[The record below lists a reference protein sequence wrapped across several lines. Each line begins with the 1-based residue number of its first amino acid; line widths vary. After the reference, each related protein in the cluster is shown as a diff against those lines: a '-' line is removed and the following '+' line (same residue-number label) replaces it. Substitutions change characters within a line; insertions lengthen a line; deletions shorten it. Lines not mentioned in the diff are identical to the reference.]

1 MRKGSR
7 DISIDRLPH
16 KQLRSSRGEVG
27 GKTARPLWQRPVR
40 SAGAKDSRS
49 PSPPPPQSRRDGEG
63 LQVPS
68 RRVRAKTSAEQRN
81 LPGLPRYQAAL
92 PTPFSSSFA
101 LTPRLFVPQNARR
114 NHRRAEPRRAA
125 HPSPPAKPPSPGPL
139 RRGGERGRG
148 PGRGGRTGGRLCL
161 PGAAERR
168 GWPRRSPP
176 GTAGPHRAAQGGR
189 GRTAVAG
196 GLWRV
201 PTPASG
207 IPGAPIPSQCRSGLA
222 PSRRGGRSRVT
233 SAPEGPAPPSGGLAP
248 LPGCPAPH
256 PVESCPGGPVRRSL
270 EVQPGDPAP
279 QPRCPGGPSPLPA
292 RPRTLPGAPVPHPWD
307 RTPRPESYFAS
318 GGSRSVPSG
327 GPARTRAPSLD
338 HAWGPG
344 CAALPPAATYQAPPD
359 SCPLAHDTGRQE
371 PAWGTDAAEAGPG
384 GSGPAQPPP
393 APGLRQRG
401 RASSASAA
409 GPHKLNCSVFTFPL
423 LCSNGAKY
431 HADND
436 NAGGIDLL
444 LIH

>member
-16 KQLRSSRGEVG
+16 KPLRSSCGEVG

-139 RRGGERGRG
+139 RRDGERGRG

-168 GWPRRSPP
+168 GWPRRATP
-176 GTAGPHRAAQGGR
+176 GTAGPHRAARGGR

-233 SAPEGPAPPSGGLAP
+233 SAPEGPAPPSGCPAP

-256 PVESCPGGPVRRSL
+256 PGESCPGGPVRRSL

-279 QPRCPGGPSPLPA
+279 QPPRVPRCPRGSLSSPGASPHFAWGSRTSSVGSHTAPRVLLRVRGVPLSALGGTRTHPGPVPGPRVGTWLRRSPS
-292 RPRTLPGAPVPHPWD
+292 RSHLPG
-307 RTPRPESYFAS
+307 T
-318 GGSRSVPSG
+318 
-327 GPARTRAPSLD
+327 TRQ
-338 HAWGPG
+338 
-344 CAALPPAATYQAPPD
+344 LP
-359 SCPLAHDTGRQE
+359 SCPRHGETGAHL
-371 PAWGTDAAEAGPG
+371 G
-384 GSGPAQPPP
+384 G
-393 APGLRQRG
+393 
-401 RASSASAA
+401 
-409 GPHKLNCSVFTFPL
+409 
-423 LCSNGAKY
+423 
-431 HADND
+431 
-436 NAGGIDLL
+436 
-444 LIH
+444 

>member
-16 KQLRSSRGEVG
+16 NPLRSSRGEVG

-49 PSPPPPQSRRDGEG
+49 PSPPPPQSRRDGER
-63 LQVPS
+63 LRVPS
-68 RRVRAKTSAEQRN
+68 WRVRAKTSAEQRN

-101 LTPRLFVPQNARR
+101 LIPRLFVPQNARR

-168 GWPRRSPP
+168 RWPRRAPP
-176 GTAGPHRAAQGGR
+176 GTAGPHRAARGGR

-207 IPGAPIPSQCRSGLA
+207 IPGSPIPSQCRSGLA
-222 PSRRGGRSRVT
+222 PSRRAEPRYLRPRGSRT
-233 SAPEGPAPPSGGLAP
+233 APRMSCTAPG
-248 LPGCPAPH
+248 
-256 PVESCPGGPVRRSL
+256 ESCPGGPVWLSL
-270 EVQPGDPAP
+270 EVQPGDPASQP
-279 QPRCPGGPSPLPA
+279 RRVPRCPRGSLSSPGESPHFA
-292 RPRTLPGAPVPHPWD
+292 WDSRTTSVGSRTAPRVLFRVRGVPHAPG
-307 RTPRPESYFAS
+307 PRPWT
-318 GGSRSVPSG
+318 
-327 GPARTRAPSLD
+327 TRGDLVAPLSLPQPPTR
-338 HAWGPG
+338 HHQT
-344 CAALPPAATYQAPPD
+344 AALLPTTRGDRSPPGGVMLPRLSRGVGP
-359 SCPLAHDTGRQE
+359 
-371 PAWGTDAAEAGPG
+371 DAASSSPWA
-384 GSGPAQPPP
+384 A
-393 APGLRQRG
+393 AG
-401 RASSASAA
+401 RASKFCVCRGS
-409 GPHKLNCSVFTFPL
+409 PQTEL
-423 LCSNGAKY
+423 LGFYLPAFVQQRCQVPRR
-431 HADND
+431 
-436 NAGGIDLL
+436 
-444 LIH
+444 